1 MRLHP
6 ASCVLCPYGQ
16 AVHRLRLA
24 LPRNTCSGI
33 FVIVPASNMPTIPY
47 LADPRAGPA
56 YTAAGSS
63 LLKPKPLTFLLLE
76 KLFPPPQPSPK
87 STNHQAPL
95 QPFPLHPK
103 PSSTHN
109 SDARSRRQSRTL
121 GTMDRPSHDFT
132 LYPSHLSVMPAGYRF
147 PYTPIRPSSS
157 PISTTLAELRA
168 GPRSNRR
175 PWLRN
180 GSPEFVTAQA
190 DDDMFVSSPSV
201 SGRRSVPALSLPGP
215 SAPATSRV
223 GPSAPQPAGFGP
235 FAPDPSIA
243 GPSAPEQTSFG
254 PFVFSPS
261 DFSDENVPP
270 PAAMPFAGTVVRW
283 GTPEPEEPA
292 AARLQSAADFAA
304 FAARPAVDFEAPMM
318 SPVRRGLRRSRLRG
332 DESMADGD
340 GNGDNDDDDLDPEEC
355 STQRY
360 VLSSIPL
367 SCG

>member
-1 MRLHP
+1 
-6 ASCVLCPYGQ
+6 
-16 AVHRLRLA
+16 
-24 LPRNTCSGI
+24 
-33 FVIVPASNMPTIPY
+33 
-47 LADPRAGPA
+47 
-56 YTAAGSS
+56 
-63 LLKPKPLTFLLLE
+63 
-76 KLFPPPQPSPK
+76 
-87 STNHQAPL
+87 
-95 QPFPLHPK
+95 
-103 PSSTHN
+103 
-109 SDARSRRQSRTL
+109 
-121 GTMDRPSHDFT
+121 MDRPSHDFP
-132 LYPSHLSVMPAGYRF
+132 LYPSHLSVMLAGYRF
-147 PYTPIRPSSS
+147 TYTPIRPSSS

-201 SGRRSVPALSLPGP
+201 SGGRSVPALSLPGP
-215 SAPATSRV
+215 S
-223 GPSAPQPAGFGP
+223 
-235 FAPDPSIA
+235 APDPSIA

-283 GTPEPEEPA
+283 GTPEPEEPP

-340 GNGDNDDDDLDPEEC
+340 GNGDDDDDLDPEEC